1 MFFPASGWFAAFVL
15 TLTVEV
21 PIAGYLLRRV
31 EPDRLRLAILLVFAN
46 LATHPIVWYVMTQLF
61 LIGTWEYVLAAE
73 SWAIAVEAVF
83 YAVAFRGLD
92 PRRAIAIAAVAN
104 GASFIVGWI
113 VGDLW
118 QGVFG

>member
-1 MFFPASGWFAAFVL
+1 MFFPVSEWFVAFVL
-15 TLTVEV
+15 TLAVEV
-21 PIAGYLLRRV
+21 PIASYLLRRV
-31 EPDRLRLAILLVFAN
+31 EPDRLRLVILLVVAN

-73 SWAIAVEAVF
+73 SWAVGAEAVF

-92 PRRAIAIAAVAN
+92 LRRAIGVAVVAN

>member
-1 MFFPASGWFAAFVL
+1 MFFPASGWFAAFLL
-15 TLTVEV
+15 TLAVEV

-31 EPDRLRLAILLVFAN
+31 EPDRLRLVVLLVFAN

-73 SWAIAVEAVF
+73 SWAVAVEAVF

-92 PRRAIAIAAVAN
+92 PRRAIAVAVVAN
-104 GASFIVGWI
+104 AASFTAGRIAGE
-113 VGDLW
+113 LW
-118 QGVFG
+118 PGVFG

>member
-15 TLTVEV
+15 TLAVEV

-46 LATHPIVWYVMTQLF
+46 LATHPVVWYVITQLF

-73 SWAIAVEAVF
+73 SWAVAVEAVF
-83 YAVAFRGLD
+83 YAAVFRGLD
-92 PRRAIAIAAVAN
+92 PRRAIAVAVVAN
-104 GASFIVGWI
+104 AASFIAGRI
-113 VGDLW
+113 VGELW
-118 QGVFG
+118 PGVFG

>member
-15 TLTVEV
+15 TLAVEV
-21 PIAGYLLRRV
+21 PIAGYLLRRA

-61 LIGTWEYVLAAE
+61 LIGTWEYLLAAE
-73 SWAIAVEAVF
+73 AWAVAAEAVF

-92 PRRAIAIAAVAN
+92 PRRAIAVAVVAN
-104 GASFIVGWI
+104 AASFIAGRI
-113 VGDLW
+113 VGGLW
-118 QGVFG
+118 PEVFG

>member
-15 TLTVEV
+15 TLAVEV

-46 LATHPIVWYVMTQLF
+46 LATHPIVWFVITQLF
-61 LIGTWEYVLAAE
+61 LIGTWEYVLVAE
-73 SWAIAVEAVF
+73 SWAVVVEAVF
-83 YAVAFRGLD
+83 YAVAFRDLD
-92 PRRAIAIAAVAN
+92 PRRAIGVAVVAN
-104 GASFIVGWI
+104 GASFIAGWI
-113 VGDLW
+113 VGELW